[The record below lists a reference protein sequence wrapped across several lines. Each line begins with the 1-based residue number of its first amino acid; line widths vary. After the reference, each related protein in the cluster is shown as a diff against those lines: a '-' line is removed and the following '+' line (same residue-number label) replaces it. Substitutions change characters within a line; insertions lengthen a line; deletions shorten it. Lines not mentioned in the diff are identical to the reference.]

1 MEERE
6 DLLGVLVQH
15 VHSHVVHPVLLVH
28 PHQYVLRRAWMVMVM
43 EGVLGRSCCY
53 LLVEEGLRRAA
64 LDALRPLL
72 VVGAQRQLHE
82 GILVALRGKVRL
94 G

>member
-1 MEERE
+1 
-6 DLLGVLVQH
+6 
-15 VHSHVVHPVLLVH
+15 
-28 PHQYVLRRAWMVMVM
+28 MVMVM
-43 EGVLGRSCCY
+43 VMLMEGGGVRQEDGLSCCY